1 MSTAFEIPTMAPHHG
16 RGLAGATAV
25 RHEPLRLLVV
35 DDHPAV
41 RWGLVGLLSD
51 QADFDVAAVATN
63 AEAAVGLAEQERVGV
78 AVVDYQLGGRNGLWL
93 TRGLKELPS
102 PPGVVIFSAFA
113 NDHLAACSIV
123 AGADAILNKGSLG
136 DELCNT
142 IRAVRRGRKVLP
154 HVSGPIADLLRRRLD
169 ERDQMIYG
177 MLLAGIPAAEIEK
190 TLAITAGE
198 LADRRT
204 AMLGALEALPG
215 ELPARSRGAS
225 TLDFDRRAARR

>member
-1 MSTAFEIPTMAPHHG
+1 MSAVFEIPTASPAERRGPDAPP
-16 RGLAGATAV
+16 LARERV
-25 RHEPLRLLVV
+25 RLLIV

-51 QADFDVAAVATN
+51 QTDFEVVAVATN
-63 AEAAVGLAEQERVGV
+63 AEAALGEAEREGIDV

-93 TRGLKELPS
+93 ARRLKELPS
-102 PPGVVIFSAFA
+102 PPGIVIFSAFA
-113 NDHLAACSIV
+113 NDHLGVCSIV

-142 IRAVRRGRKVLP
+142 IRAVRRGRRPLP

-177 MLLAGIPAAEIEK
+177 MLLAGIPAAEIEQ
-190 TLAITAGE
+190 TLALSPNE
-198 LADRRT
+198 LATRRT
-204 AMLGALEALPG
+204 VMLNALEALPG
-215 ELPARSRGAS
+215 QQPARTGGESAS
-225 TLDFDRRAARR
+225 GPGRWPGR